1 MRGIEKETAQHII
14 NARFVLFVGNSYCH
28 QKTEDVKCAHKV
40 NNLIL
45 EKKWGADQLRKFLLR
60 KKDRRY
66 KIGRTPLG

>member
-45 EKKWGADQLRKFLLR
+45 EKKWGVEQLNELR
-60 KKDRRY
+60 LKKE
-66 KIGRTPLG
+66 GMS